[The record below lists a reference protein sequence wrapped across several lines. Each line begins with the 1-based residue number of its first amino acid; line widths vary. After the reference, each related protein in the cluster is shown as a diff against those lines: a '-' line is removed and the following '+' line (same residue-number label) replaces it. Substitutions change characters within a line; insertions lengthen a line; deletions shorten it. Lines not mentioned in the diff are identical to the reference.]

1 MHSKKIS
8 AVAIAAVVFALAAC
22 STPADTGTDTGTG
35 TKADVAAAEAAIKPF
50 TDSPSEFPVTEPLLT
65 KPTGKK
71 IAILD
76 CGSPICALF
85 ADLAV
90 APAEALGMT
99 TTRIEAGTSADGVA
113 SAFDTVLSGDFDGV
127 FVPAIA
133 PSLWERP
140 LADLNAAGIPVVT
153 SGVVGLPEGS
163 VGAAG
168 AAEASSFS
176 SGQLAADWAVVQD
189 GDATD
194 VVLYTTP
201 ELSFTAFIADGFNE
215 EIATICP
222 DCAVRTVEI
231 PVTQFGSGGPQIIV
245 DDLLAHPDTTA
256 AVFAVGEQSIGL
268 PPALKT
274 ADITN
279 VKILANSPDPSVLA
293 SIQDGTYTAG
303 IGVDLAVL
311 TWTSIDSLARLTTGQ
326 DADPGAVADKLVRQF
341 LTADNLT
348 GDVSRGWSG
357 YPDFADR
364 FMALWAD
371 AK

>member
-8 AVAIAAVVFALAAC
+8 AVAIAAIVFALAAC
-22 STPADTGTDTGTG
+22 STPADTGTDTGA
-35 TKADVAAAEAAIKPF
+35 KADVAAAEAGIKPF
-50 TDSPSEFPVTEPLLT
+50 TDSPSEFPVTEPLIT

-85 ADLAV
+85 ADLAA

-99 TTRIEAGTSADGVA
+99 ATRIEAGTSADGVA
-113 SAFDTVLSGDFDGV
+113 AAFDTVLSGGFDGV

-153 SGVVGLPEGS
+153 SGVVGLPKGA

-168 AAEASSFS
+168 ASEISSSS
-176 SGQLAADWAVVQD
+176 SGKLAADWAVVQD

-194 VVLYTTP
+194 VVFYTTP
-201 ELSFTAFIADGFNE
+201 ELSFSAIINEAFLAEMD
-215 EIATICP
+215 ALCP

-245 DDLLAHPDTTA
+245 DDLLAHPDTTS

-311 TWTSIDSLARLTTGQ
+311 TWTSIDSLARLVTGQ
-326 DADPGAVADKLVRQF
+326 DADPGAVNDLLVRQL
-341 LTADNLT
+341 LTSENLK
-348 GDVSRGWSG
+348 GDVSHGWSG